1 MLFWLFV
8 IVFVGC
14 LIGAIYFYYIG
25 HEDTADTFM
34 ILMIPAFIAVVISL
48 IGIGAN
54 NIGLDAKI
62 EANHVRYEMLKYQY
76 ENDMYD
82 NDNNVGKYEL
92 IKDIRSWNENLS
104 KNKKLQRDF
113 WIGIYIPNIYDDFE
127 FISLEK

>member
-14 LIGAIYFYYIG
+14 LIGAIYFYYIC
-25 HEDTADTFM
+25 HEDTADIFM
-34 ILMIPAFIAVVISL
+34 FLMIPAFFAVVISL

-54 NIGLDAKI
+54 HFELEAKI
-62 EANHVRYEMLKYQY
+62 EANRVRYEMLRYQY

-82 NDNNVGKYEL
+82 NDNDVGKYEL
-92 IKDIRSWNENLS
+92 IKDIRCWNENLAE
-104 KNKKLQRDF
+104 NKKLQRDF